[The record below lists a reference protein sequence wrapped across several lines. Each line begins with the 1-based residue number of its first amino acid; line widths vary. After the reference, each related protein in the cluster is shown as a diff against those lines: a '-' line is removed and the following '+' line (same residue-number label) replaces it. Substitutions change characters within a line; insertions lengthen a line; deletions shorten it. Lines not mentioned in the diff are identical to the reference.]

1 MQAGYQIRE
10 PRTEAEW
17 KQYYNLR
24 FTVLI
29 KPWDPRVDAEKDSL
43 EDSSIHRMIIDDN
56 NNIVACARLQFNSQ
70 TEAQIRYIA
79 VDESCRRMGLA
90 SKIIVELETIAKE
103 KGAEEMLINAR
114 ENALALYERLGY
126 KIIKESYLLFGEI
139 KHKEMRKAL

>member
-17 KQYYNLR
+17 KHYYNLR

-90 SKIIVELETIAKE
+90 SQIIVELETIAKE

-126 KIIKESYLLFGEI
+126 KIIKESYLMFGEI
-139 KHKEMRKAL
+139 KHQEMRKAL